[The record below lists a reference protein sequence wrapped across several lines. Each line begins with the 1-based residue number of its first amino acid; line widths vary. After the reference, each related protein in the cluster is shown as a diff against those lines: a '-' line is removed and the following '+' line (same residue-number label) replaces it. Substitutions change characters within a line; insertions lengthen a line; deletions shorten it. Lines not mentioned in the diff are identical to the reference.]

1 MIELGNRRVWQ
12 RLNEAWLHQRG
23 TDWREQE
30 LNEFDGYTWK
40 WKIQCQHVDRDSNAV
55 YRDEKLSGI
64 GYASLPCGIISSTL
78 QRLAVLFASSEN
90 ITETKS
96 DDFSV

>member
-1 MIELGNRRVWQ
+1 MGIHGNGRFNVNR
-12 RLNEAWLHQRG
+12 
-23 TDWREQE
+23 
-30 LNEFDGYTWK
+30 F
-40 WKIQCQHVDRDSNAV
+40 DRDSNAA

-78 QRLAVLFASSEN
+78 QRLAVLFAISEN
-90 ITETKS
+90 IKETKS